1 MVTCAVFFLI
11 SVFGYGLDTAQLGVK
26 YYNNK
31 KGWITTAV
39 FNTWITNWNHNL
51 RWMQGNHKVVLFV
64 DQASSHVLQD
74 LSNIRIQ
81 FLPPSTTSK
90 LQPMD
95 QGVIRSL
102 KCYYRSRLTGRY
114 LAGITEGQT
123 TQQLAKN
130 RFEGGYRHADCFL
143 EKHPI
148 STHWELFLPCWV
160 YPRPCAT
167 STSTRYSIEIS
178 IRQAFLPHLLGLY

>member
-1 MVTCAVFFLI
+1 MCSIVLLSIFR
-11 SVFGYGLDTAQLGVK
+11 YGLTTAQLGVE
-26 YYNNK
+26 YYSNK
-31 KGWITTAV
+31 KGWMTTAV

-51 RWMQGNHKVVLFV
+51 RWMQGNRKVVLFV

-81 FLPPSTTSK
+81 FLPPNMTSK

-102 KCYYRSRLTGRY
+102 KCHYRSRLTERY

-123 TQQLAKN
+123 TQQLAK
-130 RFEGGYRHADCFL
+130 
-143 EKHPI
+143 K
-148 STHWELFLPCWV
+148 
-160 YPRPCAT
+160 
-167 STSTRYSIEIS
+167 
-178 IRQAFLPHLLGLY
+178 